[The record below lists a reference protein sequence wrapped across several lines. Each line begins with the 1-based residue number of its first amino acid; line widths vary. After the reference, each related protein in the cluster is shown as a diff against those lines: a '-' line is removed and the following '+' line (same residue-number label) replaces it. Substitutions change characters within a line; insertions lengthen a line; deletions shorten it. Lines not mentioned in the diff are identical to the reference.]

1 MDTYLYPT
9 DSELPLE
16 NGHAEIEGE
25 GEGGTEHWHIYIA
38 SYIYISY
45 V

>member
-1 MDTYLYPT
+1 MDTYLYST

-25 GEGGTEHWHIYIA
+25 GEGGTETVALAYIH
-38 SYIYISY
+38 S
-45 V
+45 